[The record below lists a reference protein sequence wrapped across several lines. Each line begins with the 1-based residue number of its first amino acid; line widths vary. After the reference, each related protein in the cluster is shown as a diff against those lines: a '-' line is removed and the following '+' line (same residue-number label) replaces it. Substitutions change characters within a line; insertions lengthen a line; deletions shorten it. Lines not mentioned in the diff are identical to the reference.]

1 MAPDPAPEA
10 ALPWRQQVSKRIEA
24 QLLRYPL
31 WVQYRTLWQQLQAE
45 RAHWPFL
52 LPALGLFFFLVY
64 RRERKLVVAQRRN
77 LSS

>member
-1 MAPDPAPEA
+1 MAPDSTPEA
-10 ALPWRQQVSKRIEA
+10 ALPWRQRVSQSIEA

-45 RAHWPFL
+45 RGHWPFL
-52 LPALGLFFFLVY
+52 LPALVLFFFLVY
-64 RRERKLVVAQRRN
+64 RRERKLVVAQRRE